1 MNEDL
6 RDKAIAA
13 MTAHLD
19 KKCATCPYNG
29 EPAGC
34 IDRMLMDAELVI
46 IRLKRVEDAIRAYL
60 DGLREGA

>member
-6 RDKAIAA
+6 RDKAIAG

-19 KKCATCPYNG
+19 KKCETCPYNG
-29 EPAGC
+29 EQAGC
-34 IDRMLMDAELVI
+34 IDRMLRDAVLVI